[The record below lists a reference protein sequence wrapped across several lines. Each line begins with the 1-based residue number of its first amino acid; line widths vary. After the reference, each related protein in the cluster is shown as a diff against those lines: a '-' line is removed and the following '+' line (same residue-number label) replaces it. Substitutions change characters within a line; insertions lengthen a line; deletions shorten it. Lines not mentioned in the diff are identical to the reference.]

1 MPVDFRI
8 TPLALAGAVTMTL
21 LAAPAAAIELPSR
34 QAQIELVDMLER
46 EALYRDRV
54 DWAEIRARMSAGQG
68 SPEKIRDVLKEAVGR
83 SSGGH
88 GAWISAERMRA
99 EGKRLD
105 RVNAAPAAAVAADAS
120 ATAADTPRLD
130 PRIGRV
136 DIGGF
141 SIVPGPAARQQTQE
155 RAARWQAEIR
165 QQDNGIRC
173 GWIVDLRGNTGG
185 SMWPMLLGVA
195 PLLRTTTSADE
206 TVGSFATA
214 DGPSLW
220 QSTRSAVRLGRRVI
234 DDLGRPGYAL
244 KRTGAPVAVLTGP
257 RTASSGEATVV
268 AFRGRPD
275 TRSFGEPTR
284 GVSTANV
291 VRRLVD
297 GSSLVL
303 TTSLMQD
310 RNGRGD
316 GRKIEPDQHTRSD
329 VATLAAAQAWLLAQ
343 PACTGG

>member
-1 MPVDFRI
+1 MPVDIRI
-8 TPLALAGAVTMTL
+8 TSLGLAAAVAMAL
-21 LAAPAAAIELPSR
+21 LAAPAAAIELPTR

-54 DWAEIRARMSAGQG
+54 DWPEMRARLSAAQG
-68 SPEKIRDVLKEAVGR
+68 DPEKIRDVLKEAVGR

-99 EGKRLD
+99 EVKRLD
-105 RVNAAPAAAVAADAS
+105 RVNAAPAAAPGAS
-120 ATAADTPRLD
+120 ATAVDAPRLD

-141 SIVPGPAARQQTQE
+141 SIVPGPGARRQTQE
-155 RAARWQAEIR
+155 RAARWQADIR
-165 QQDNGIRC
+165 EQDNGTRC

-195 PLLRTTTSADE
+195 PLLRVTAGADE

-214 DGPSLW
+214 DGPSPW
-220 QSTRSAVRLGRRVI
+220 QSTPSAVRLGARVI
-234 DDLGRPGYAL
+234 DDLGMPGYSL

-257 RTASSGEATVV
+257 VTASSGEATAL
-268 AFRGRPD
+268 AFRGRAR

-284 GVSTANV
+284 GLSTANV
-291 VRRLVD
+291 MRPLVD
-297 GSSLVL
+297 GSSLLL
-303 TTSLMQD
+303 TTSVMQD

-316 GRKIEPDQHTRSD
+316 GRKIAPDQHTRSD
-329 VATLAAAQAWLLAQ
+329 AATLAAAQAWLLAQ
-343 PACTGG
+343 PACAGG